1 MKPGTVAQPE
11 GDLRSV
17 EGWKP
22 HDFITE
28 FIGGGTVMASG
39 IFMCAAPSCS
49 GMHRNIAHCMAGLVN
64 RGLNNATE
72 NAHFHP
78 YLTPIEQRSVSYTA
92 RGEQVDFV
100 HSDNT
105 LLVICA

>member
-28 FIGGGTVMASG
+28 CSLGGHSDGVRD
-39 IFMCAAPSCS
+39 IYVCCCYLQWDAPKYSS
-49 GMHRNIAHCMAGLVN
+49 LMAGLGS
-64 RGLNNATE
+64 RGRNNATE
-72 NAHFHP
+72 NADFHR
-78 YLTPIEQRSVSYTA
+78 YLTPIEQRSLACTA
-92 RGEQVDFV
+92 RGEQVDCV

-105 LLVICA
+105 